1 MAVEKQNKN
10 GRLKLKQDLAKG
22 SFETLYIL
30 YGEEAY
36 LREYYLRQ
44 LRKKVVDETF
54 ADFNLIEL
62 DGKTLTLESLTE
74 AVDSYPAMSERKLVI
89 VTDFNIYAP
98 PASFGDQLIDLLSDL
113 PDYVCLVFYFD
124 ILEAKPDKRTK
135 MYKLLEKRPVL
146 LNLRVW
152 SEKELIERLERRA
165 RELNCIISDE
175 DAAYMIFLCG
185 TSPDQSHG
193 RDRKA
198 AAHCTTGEI
207 KRYNI
212 DAVCSPV
219 LDAVVFDLTDA
230 IAAGRFEKAV
240 ALVGGSFA
248 PEKEQRGHHLH
259 DHHAPHPAPVCC
271 ENLRRNARGDRYL
284 SEMIGSKSPFYAKK
298 IQNAARRLPLRYC
311 AGRLA
316 LCAHRFRAEGKCR
329 RQAEADRADAARHC
343 G

>member
-98 PASFGDQLIDLLSDL
+98 PASFGDQ
-113 PDYVCLVFYFD
+113 
-124 ILEAKPDKRTK
+124 
-135 MYKLLEKRPVL
+135 
-146 LNLRVW
+146 
-152 SEKELIERLERRA
+152 RLERRA

-185 TSPDQSHG
+185 TSLTNLMG
-193 RDRKA
+193 EIEKA

-240 ALVGGSFA
+240 ALVGDLLRLKNNEVIIFTTIMRHI
-248 PEKEQRGHHLH
+248 QRLYAAKICAETRG
-259 DHHAPHPAPVCC
+259 
-271 ENLRRNARGDRYL
+271 GDRYL

-298 IQNAARRLPLRYC
+298 IQNAARRLPLPVLRR
-311 AGRLA
+311 AA
-316 LCAHRFRAEGKCR
+316 SLCARTDSELKGSAVDKQKLIELTLLDIAAEVKGAKS
-329 RQAEADRADAARHC
+329 
-343 G
+343 

>member
-113 PDYVCLVFYFD
+113 PDYVCLIFYLIVYSD
-124 ILEAKPDKRTK
+124 SLSNP
-135 MYKLLEKRPVL
+135 
-146 LNLRVW
+146 LN
-152 SEKELIERLERRA
+152 
-165 RELNCIISDE
+165 
-175 DAAYMIFLCG
+175 
-185 TSPDQSHG
+185 
-193 RDRKA
+193 
-198 AAHCTTGEI
+198 
-207 KRYNI
+207 
-212 DAVCSPV
+212 
-219 LDAVVFDLTDA
+219 
-230 IAAGRFEKAV
+230 
-240 ALVGGSFA
+240 
-248 PEKEQRGHHLH
+248 HLH
-259 DHHAPHPAPVCC
+259 
-271 ENLRRNARGDRYL
+271 RY
-284 SEMIGSKSPFYAKK
+284 SHY
-298 IQNAARRLPLRYC
+298 R
-311 AGRLA
+311 
-316 LCAHRFRAEGKCR
+316 HRAFS
-329 RQAEADRADAARHC
+329 
-343 G
+343 

>member
-135 MYKLLEKRPVL
+135 MYKLLEKKACTAEFARL
-146 LNLRVW
+146 E
-152 SEKELIERLERRA
+152 EKELIERLER

-185 TSPDQSHG
+185 TSLTNLMG
-193 RDRKA
+193 EIEKA

-230 IAAGRFEKAV
+230 IAAGKFEKAV
-240 ALVGGSFA
+240 ALVGDSFA
-248 PEKEQRGHHLH
+248 SQEQ
-259 DHHAPHPAPVCC
+259 
-271 ENLRRNARGDRYL
+271 
-284 SEMIGSKSPFYAKK
+284 
-298 IQNAARRLPLRYC
+298 
-311 AGRLA
+311 
-316 LCAHRFRAEGKCR
+316 
-329 RQAEADRADAARHC
+329 
-343 G
+343 

>member
-135 MYKLLEKRPVL
+135 MYKLLEKKACTA
-146 LNLRVW
+146 
-152 SEKELIERLERRA
+152 EFARLERRA

-185 TSPDQSHG
+185 TSLTNLMG
-193 RDRKA
+193 EIEKA

-240 ALVGGSFA
+240 ALVGDLLRLKNNEVIIFTTIMRHI
-248 PEKEQRGHHLH
+248 QRLYAAKICTETRG
-259 DHHAPHPAPVCC
+259 
-271 ENLRRNARGDRYL
+271 GDRYL

-298 IQNAARRLPLRYC
+298 IQNAARRLPLPVLRR
-311 AGRLA
+311 AA
-316 LCAHRFRAEGKCR
+316 SLCARTDSELKGSAVDRQKLIELTLLDIAAEVKGAKS
-329 RQAEADRADAARHC
+329 
-343 G
+343 

>member
-98 PASFGDQLIDLLSDL
+98 PASFW
-113 PDYVCLVFYFD
+113 YF
-124 ILEAKPDKRTK
+124 ISTFSRPNRTSAPKCTSCSKKKPVR
-135 MYKLLEKRPVL
+135 

-152 SEKELIERLERRA
+152 KKKNSS
-165 RELNCIISDE
+165 NVW
-175 DAAYMIFLCG
+175 
-185 TSPDQSHG
+185 
-193 RDRKA
+193 
-198 AAHCTTGEI
+198 
-207 KRYNI
+207 N
-212 DAVCSPV
+212 AVRVS
-219 LDAVVFDLTDA
+219 
-230 IAAGRFEKAV
+230 
-240 ALVGGSFA
+240 
-248 PEKEQRGHHLH
+248 
-259 DHHAPHPAPVCC
+259 
-271 ENLRRNARGDRYL
+271 
-284 SEMIGSKSPFYAKK
+284 
-298 IQNAARRLPLRYC
+298 
-311 AGRLA
+311 
-316 LCAHRFRAEGKCR
+316 
-329 RQAEADRADAARHC
+329 
-343 G
+343 